1 MKKTLKITAL
11 ALVLVLCLAALAS
24 CAGSSFGKI
33 QKNFEKE
40 GYVLDRSVD
49 SSYETEEGKEINYTI
64 HTFKKPGTGLDALV
78 APSATVYEFAS
89 AKDVATA
96 KEEIGEV
103 KAVLEKVQDERYI
116 KGNCVLMTPP
126 VFNADAE
133 AIFNGE
139 SPD

>member
-40 GYVLDRSVD
+40 GYVLDSSVD
-49 SSYETEEGKEINYTI
+49 ASFETEEGKEINYTI
-64 HTFKKPGTGLDALV
+64 HTFKKPGTGLEALL

-96 KEEIGEV
+96 KEEISEV
-103 KAVLEKVQDERYI
+103 KAMLESAQDSRYV
-116 KGNCVLMTPP
+116 KGNCVLMT
-126 VFNADAE
+126 VSILNGDAE

-139 SPD
+139 NPD

>member
-40 GYVLDRSVD
+40 GYVLDSSVD
-49 SSYETEEGKEINYTI
+49 SSFETEEGKEINYTI
-64 HTFKKPGTGLDALV
+64 HTFKKPGTGLEALL

-96 KEEIGEV
+96 KEEISAV
-103 KAVLEKVQDERYI
+103 KSMLEGAQDSRYV
-116 KGNCVLMTPP
+116 KGNCVLMTPALL
-126 VFNADAE
+126 NGDAE

-139 SPD
+139 NPD